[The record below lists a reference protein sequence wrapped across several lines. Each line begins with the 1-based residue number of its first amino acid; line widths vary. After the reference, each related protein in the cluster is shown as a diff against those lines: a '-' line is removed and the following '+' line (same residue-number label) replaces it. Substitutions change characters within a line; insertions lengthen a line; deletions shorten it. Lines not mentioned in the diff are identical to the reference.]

1 MILASRQVEKPVSS
15 RKTPASPIHRKCYTI
30 SMPAKKSLSKPPA
43 KPPANKA
50 DNPKS
55 ASNKAAKP
63 KHARRTTKAK
73 TKPAKWRNALI
84 AILLLTAMAAVLSGL
99 VYAYFNQLSPRRPT
113 ALSDEQYYF
122 TDSRYSGIRS
132 KFVTRQ
138 TNREKVSIEYPLTKN
153 NKINKTVA
161 QAIDRADSDFRYAA
175 TNILTFDQP
184 LTETI
189 SYQVTHNNS
198 VALSI
203 IVNIK
208 QDMHGAHPV
217 SLTHFWTF
225 DKKSG
230 EVISLSD
237 LTEQS
242 EKAAEEIVAAA
253 RNNINETIKDR
264 RQAELDLSETITQET
279 LSNFVITDGGNSLA
293 WPIGQAS
300 LLPSAYGEMTIK
312 VPIAAVAKYLQN
324 PTARKLANIPKP
336 PEPKPAPAPAAPVPA
351 PTTGNKVI
359 ALTFDDGPGLY
370 TAQLLDILDQHGA
383 KATFFLIGSKVSS
396 QANVVHSIHARGHQL
411 GNHSWSHPELPKLP
425 VNQIAGEIDR
435 TNDAIKQATGVTPT
449 ILRPP
454 YGAVNGVVLEQL
466 RLRGMSSILWS
477 VDTRDWADRNSEIVC
492 SRAVAGARPGAIILM
507 HDIHQTSV
515 SAVPC
520 ILSALKQQ
528 GYSFVTVQGL
538 LGNMAAGAGYP

>member
-1 MILASRQVEKPVSS
+1 
-15 RKTPASPIHRKCYTI
+15 
-30 SMPAKKSLSKPPA
+30 MPARGSRTKLIRKKQSKPEVCIS
-43 KPPANKA
+43 KKRIVVRFIILFFIVI
-50 DNPKS
+50 
-55 ASNKAAKP
+55 AAGL
-63 KHARRTTKAK
+63 
-73 TKPAKWRNALI
+73 LI
-84 AILLLTAMAAVLSGL
+84 FVHLQ
-99 VYAYFNQLSPRRPT
+99 FNQQLMRQPT
-113 ALSDEQYYF
+113 PLSDEKYYF
-122 TDSRYSGIRS
+122 TDSRYSEIRS
-132 KFVTRQ
+132 KFVIRQ
-138 TNREKVSIEYPLTKN
+138 TSREKVSIEYPITKN
-153 NKINKTVA
+153 NKINKTIA
-161 QAIDRADSDFRYAA
+161 QVITRDDRDFRYIA
-175 TNILTFDQP
+175 TNVLSFNQP
-184 LTETI
+184 MTETI
-189 SYQVTHNNS
+189 SYQITHNNS
-198 VALSI
+198 AALSI

-208 QDMHGAHPV
+208 QDIHGAHPV

-230 EVISLSD
+230 EVITLND

-242 EKAAEEIVAAA
+242 EKATEEIVAAA
-253 RNNINETIKDR
+253 RNNIKETIKQR
-264 RQAELDLSETITQET
+264 QQAELDLNETITQET

-324 PTARKLANIPKP
+324 PTARKLANVPKP
-336 PEPKPAPAPAAPVPA
+336 PEPKPAPKPTPAAPAPA

-359 ALTFDDGPGLY
+359 ALTFDDGPGPY
-370 TAQLLDILDQHGA
+370 TAHLLDVLDQYGA

-396 QANVVHSIHARGHQL
+396 QANVVRSIHARGHQL

-425 VNQIAGEIDR
+425 AGQIAGEIDR
-435 TNDAIKQATGVTPT
+435 TNDAIKQATGVTPA

-477 VDTRDWADRNSEIVC
+477 VDTRDWADRNSDIVC
-492 SRAVAGARPGAIILM
+492 SRAVAGARPGAVILM

-538 LGNMAAGAGYP
+538 LGNMAPGAGYP

>member
-1 MILASRQVEKPVSS
+1 
-15 RKTPASPIHRKCYTI
+15 
-30 SMPAKKSLSKPPA
+30 MPARGSRTKLIRKKQSKPEVYIS
-43 KPPANKA
+43 KKRIVVRFVILFFVVV
-50 DNPKS
+50 
-55 ASNKAAKP
+55 AAG
-63 KHARRTTKAK
+63 
-73 TKPAKWRNALI
+73 
-84 AILLLTAMAAVLSGL
+84 LLTFIHLQ
-99 VYAYFNQLSPRRPT
+99 FNQQLMRQPT
-113 ALSDEQYYF
+113 PLSDEKYYF
-122 TDSRYSGIRS
+122 TDSRYSEIRS
-132 KFVTRQ
+132 KFVIRQ
-138 TNREKVSIEYPLTKN
+138 TSREKVSIEYPITKN
-153 NKINKTVA
+153 NKINKTIA
-161 QAIDRADSDFRYAA
+161 QVITRDDKDFRYIA
-175 TNILTFDQP
+175 TNVLSFNQP
-184 LTETI
+184 MTETI

-198 VALSI
+198 AALSI

-208 QDMHGAHPV
+208 QDIHGAHPV

-253 RNNINETIKDR
+253 RNNINETIKQR
-264 RQAELDLSETITQET
+264 QQAELDLNETITQET
-279 LSNFVITDGGNSLA
+279 LSNFVIVDGGNSLA

-336 PEPKPAPAPAAPVPA
+336 PEPKPAPKPAPAVPAPA

-359 ALTFDDGPGLY
+359 ALTFDDGPGPY
-370 TAQLLDILDQHGA
+370 TAHLLDVLDQYGT

-396 QANVVHSIHARGHQL
+396 QANFVRSIHARGHQL

-425 VNQIAGEIDR
+425 VDQIAGEIDR
-435 TNDAIKQATGVTPT
+435 TNDAIKQATGVTPA

-477 VDTRDWADRNSEIVC
+477 VDTRDWADRNSDIVC
-492 SRAVAGARPGAIILM
+492 SRAVAGARPGAVILM

-515 SAVPC
+515 GAVPC

-538 LGNMAAGAGYP
+538 LGNTTPGVGYP

>member
-1 MILASRQVEKPVSS
+1 
-15 RKTPASPIHRKCYTI
+15 
-30 SMPAKKSLSKPPA
+30 MPARGSRTKLIRKKQSKPEVYIS
-43 KPPANKA
+43 KKRIVVRFVILFFVVV
-50 DNPKS
+50 
-55 ASNKAAKP
+55 AAG
-63 KHARRTTKAK
+63 
-73 TKPAKWRNALI
+73 
-84 AILLLTAMAAVLSGL
+84 LLTFIHLQ
-99 VYAYFNQLSPRRPT
+99 FNQQLMRQPT
-113 ALSDEQYYF
+113 PLSDEKYYF
-122 TDSRYSGIRS
+122 TDSRYSEIRS
-132 KFVTRQ
+132 KFVIRQ
-138 TNREKVSIEYPLTKN
+138 TSREKVSIEYPITKN
-153 NKINKTVA
+153 NKINKTIA
-161 QAIDRADSDFRYAA
+161 QIINRDDRDFRYIA
-175 TNILTFDQP
+175 TNVLSFNQP
-184 LTETI
+184 MTETI
-189 SYQVTHNNS
+189 SYQITHNNS
-198 VALSI
+198 AALSI

-242 EKAAEEIVAAA
+242 EKAAGEIVAAA
-253 RNNINETIKDR
+253 RNNLKETIKQR
-264 RQAELDLSETITQET
+264 QQAELDLSEIITQET

-312 VPIAAVAKYLQN
+312 VPIDAVAKYLQN

-336 PEPKPAPAPAAPVPA
+336 PEPKPAPKPAPAVQAPA

-359 ALTFDDGPGLY
+359 ALTFDDGPGPY
-370 TAQLLDILDQHGA
+370 TAHLLDVLDQYGA

-396 QANVVHSIHARGHQL
+396 QANVVRNIHARGHQL

-425 VNQIAGEIDR
+425 VDQIAGEIDR
-435 TNDAIKQATGVTPT
+435 TNDAIKQATGVTPA

-477 VDTRDWADRNSEIVC
+477 VDTRDWADRNSDIVC
-492 SRAVAGARPGAIILM
+492 SRAVAGARPGAVILM

-515 SAVPC
+515 GAVPC

-528 GYSFVTVQGL
+528 GYSFVTVQRL

>member
-1 MILASRQVEKPVSS
+1 
-15 RKTPASPIHRKCYTI
+15 
-30 SMPAKKSLSKPPA
+30 MPARGSRTKLIRKKQSKPEVYIS
-43 KPPANKA
+43 KKRIVVRFVILFFVVV
-50 DNPKS
+50 
-55 ASNKAAKP
+55 AAG
-63 KHARRTTKAK
+63 
-73 TKPAKWRNALI
+73 
-84 AILLLTAMAAVLSGL
+84 LLTFIHLQ
-99 VYAYFNQLSPRRPT
+99 FNQQLMRQPT
-113 ALSDEQYYF
+113 PLSDEKYYF
-122 TDSRYSGIRS
+122 TDSRYSEIRS
-132 KFVTRQ
+132 KFVIRQ
-138 TNREKVSIEYPLTKN
+138 TSREKVSIEYPITKN
-153 NKINKTVA
+153 NKINKTIA
-161 QAIDRADSDFRYAA
+161 QVITRDDRDFRYIA
-175 TNILTFDQP
+175 TNVLSFNQP
-184 LTETI
+184 MTETI
-189 SYQVTHNNS
+189 SYQITHNNS
-198 VALSI
+198 AALSI

-242 EKAAEEIVAAA
+242 DKATREIVAAA
-253 RNNINETIKDR
+253 RNNINETIKQR
-264 RQAELDLSETITQET
+264 QQAELDLNETITQET

-312 VPIAAVAKYLQN
+312 VPIDAVAKYLQN

-336 PEPKPAPAPAAPVPA
+336 PEPKPAPKPAPAVPAPA

-359 ALTFDDGPGLY
+359 ALTFDDGPGPH
-370 TAQLLDILDQHGA
+370 TTHLLDILDQYGA

-396 QANVVHSIHARGHQL
+396 QANVVRNIQARGHQL

-425 VNQIAGEIDR
+425 VDQIAGEIDR
-435 TNDAIKQATGVTPT
+435 TNDAIKQATGVTPA

-454 YGAVNGVVLEQL
+454 YGAVNGAVLEQL

-477 VDTRDWADRNSEIVC
+477 VDTRDWADRNSDIVC

-515 SAVPC
+515 GAVPC

-538 LGNMAAGAGYP
+538 LGNTTPGVGYP

>member
-1 MILASRQVEKPVSS
+1 
-15 RKTPASPIHRKCYTI
+15 
-30 SMPAKKSLSKPPA
+30 MPARGSRTKLIRKKQSKPEVCIS
-43 KPPANKA
+43 KKRIVVRFIILFFVVI
-50 DNPKS
+50 
-55 ASNKAAKP
+55 AAGL
-63 KHARRTTKAK
+63 
-73 TKPAKWRNALI
+73 LI
-84 AILLLTAMAAVLSGL
+84 FIHLQ
-99 VYAYFNQLSPRRPT
+99 FNQQLMRQPT
-113 ALSDEQYYF
+113 PLSDEKYYF
-122 TDSRYSGIRS
+122 TDSRYSEIRS
-132 KFVTRQ
+132 KFVIRQ
-138 TNREKVSIEYPLTKN
+138 TSREKVSIEYPITKN
-153 NKINKTVA
+153 NKINKTIA
-161 QAIDRADSDFRYAA
+161 QIINRDDRDFRYIA
-175 TNILTFDQP
+175 TNVLSFNQP
-184 LTETI
+184 MTETI
-189 SYQVTHNNS
+189 SYQITHNNS
-198 VALSI
+198 AALSI

-230 EVISLSD
+230 EVISLND

-242 EKAAEEIVAAA
+242 EKATREIVAAA
-253 RNNINETIKDR
+253 RNNIKETIKQR
-264 RQAELDLSETITQET
+264 QQAELDLNETITQET

-312 VPIAAVAKYLQN
+312 VPIDAVAKYLQN

-336 PEPKPAPAPAAPVPA
+336 PEPKPEPKPAPAVPAPA

-359 ALTFDDGPGLY
+359 ALTFDDGPGPY
-370 TAQLLDILDQHGA
+370 TAHLLDVLDQYGA

-396 QANVVHSIHARGHQL
+396 QANVVRSIHARGHQL

-425 VNQIAGEIDR
+425 VDQIAGEIDR
-435 TNDAIKQATGVTPT
+435 TNDAIKQATGVTPA

-477 VDTRDWADRNSEIVC
+477 VDTRDWADRNSDIVC
-492 SRAVAGARPGAIILM
+492 SRAVAGARPGAVILM

-515 SAVPC
+515 GAVPC

-538 LGNMAAGAGYP
+538 IGNMAAGVGYP

>member
-1 MILASRQVEKPVSS
+1 
-15 RKTPASPIHRKCYTI
+15 
-30 SMPAKKSLSKPPA
+30 MPARGSRTKLIRKKQSKPEVCIS
-43 KPPANKA
+43 KKRIVVRFVILFFVVV
-50 DNPKS
+50 
-55 ASNKAAKP
+55 AAGL
-63 KHARRTTKAK
+63 
-73 TKPAKWRNALI
+73 LI
-84 AILLLTAMAAVLSGL
+84 FIHLQ
-99 VYAYFNQLSPRRPT
+99 FNQQLMRQPT
-113 ALSDEQYYF
+113 PLSDEKYYF
-122 TDSRYSGIRS
+122 TDSRYSEIRS
-132 KFVTRQ
+132 KFVIRQ
-138 TNREKVSIEYPLTKN
+138 TSREKVSIEYPITKN
-153 NKINKTVA
+153 NKINKTIA
-161 QAIDRADSDFRYAA
+161 QIINRDDRDFRYIA
-175 TNILTFDQP
+175 TNVLSFNQP
-184 LTETI
+184 MTETI
-189 SYQVTHNNS
+189 SYQITHNNS
-198 VALSI
+198 AALSI

-230 EVISLSD
+230 EVITLND
-237 LTEQS
+237 LTERS
-242 EKAAEEIVAAA
+242 EKATKEIVAAA
-253 RNNINETIKDR
+253 RNNINETIKQ
-264 RQAELDLSETITQET
+264 RQQPELDLNETITQET
-279 LSNFVITDGGNSLA
+279 LSNFIITDGGNSIA

-312 VPIAAVAKYLQN
+312 VPIDAVAKYLQN

-336 PEPKPAPAPAAPVPA
+336 PEPKPEPKPAPAVQAPA

-359 ALTFDDGPGLY
+359 ALTFDDGPGPY
-370 TAQLLDILDQHGA
+370 TAHLLDVLDQYGA

-396 QANVVHSIHARGHQL
+396 QANIVRSIHARGHQL

-425 VNQIAGEIDR
+425 VDQIADEIDR
-435 TNDAIKQATGVTPT
+435 TNDAIKQATGVTPA

-477 VDTRDWADRNSEIVC
+477 VDTRDWADRNSDIVC

-515 SAVPC
+515 GAVPC

-538 LGNMAAGAGYP
+538 IGNMAAGVGYP

>member
-1 MILASRQVEKPVSS
+1 
-15 RKTPASPIHRKCYTI
+15 
-30 SMPAKKSLSKPPA
+30 MPARGSRTKLIRKKQSKPEVYIS
-43 KPPANKA
+43 KKRIVVRFVILFFVVV
-50 DNPKS
+50 
-55 ASNKAAKP
+55 AAGL
-63 KHARRTTKAK
+63 
-73 TKPAKWRNALI
+73 LI
-84 AILLLTAMAAVLSGL
+84 FIHLQ
-99 VYAYFNQLSPRRPT
+99 FNQQLMRQPT
-113 ALSDEQYYF
+113 PLSDEKYYF
-122 TDSRYSGIRS
+122 TDSRYSEIRS
-132 KFVTRQ
+132 KFVIRQ
-138 TNREKVSIEYPLTKN
+138 TSREKVSIEYPITKN
-153 NKINKTVA
+153 NKINKTIA
-161 QAIDRADSDFRYAA
+161 QVITRDDRDFRYIA
-175 TNILTFDQP
+175 TNVLSFNQP
-184 LTETI
+184 MTETI
-189 SYQVTHNNS
+189 SYQITHNNS
-198 VALSI
+198 AALSI

-208 QDMHGAHPV
+208 QDIHGAHPV

-230 EVISLSD
+230 EVISLND

-242 EKAAEEIVAAA
+242 EKATREIVAAA
-253 RNNINETIKDR
+253 RNNINETIKQR

-336 PEPKPAPAPAAPVPA
+336 PEPKPTPKPAPA

-359 ALTFDDGPGLY
+359 ALTFDDGPGPY
-370 TAQLLDILDQHGA
+370 TAHLLDVLDQYGA

-396 QANVVHSIHARGHQL
+396 QANVVRSIHARGHQL

-425 VNQIAGEIDR
+425 VDQIAGEIDR
-435 TNDAIKQATGVTPT
+435 TNDAIKQATGVTPS

-515 SAVPC
+515 GAVPC

>member
-1 MILASRQVEKPVSS
+1 
-15 RKTPASPIHRKCYTI
+15 
-30 SMPAKKSLSKPPA
+30 MPARGSRTKLIRKKQSKPEVCISKKRIVVRFIILFFVVITA
-43 KPPANKA
+43 GL
-50 DNPKS
+50 
-55 ASNKAAKP
+55 
-63 KHARRTTKAK
+63 
-73 TKPAKWRNALI
+73 LI
-84 AILLLTAMAAVLSGL
+84 FIHLQ
-99 VYAYFNQLSPRRPT
+99 FNQQLMRQPT
-113 ALSDEQYYF
+113 PLSDEKYYF
-122 TDSRYSGIRS
+122 TDSRYSEIRS
-132 KFVTRQ
+132 KFVIRQ
-138 TNREKVSIEYPLTKN
+138 TSREKVSIEYPITKN
-153 NKINKTVA
+153 NKINKTIA
-161 QAIDRADSDFRYAA
+161 QVITRDDRDFRYIA
-175 TNILTFDQP
+175 TNVLSFNQP
-184 LTETI
+184 MNETI
-189 SYQVTHNNS
+189 SYQITHNNS
-198 VALSI
+198 AALSI

-208 QDMHGAHPV
+208 QDIHGAHPV

-230 EVISLSD
+230 EVITLSD

-242 EKAAEEIVAAA
+242 EKAATEEIVAAA
-253 RNNINETIKDR
+253 RNNINETIKQR
-264 RQAELDLSETITQET
+264 QQAELDLNETITQET
-279 LSNFVITDGGNSLA
+279 LSNFIITDGGNSLA

-324 PTARKLANIPKP
+324 PTARKLANVPKP
-336 PEPKPAPAPAAPVPA
+336 PEPKPAPKPTPAAPAPA

-359 ALTFDDGPGLY
+359 ALTFDDGPGPY
-370 TAQLLDILDQHGA
+370 TAHLLDVLDQYGA

-396 QANVVHSIHARGHQL
+396 QANVVRSIHARGHQL

-425 VNQIAGEIDR
+425 VDQIAGEIDR

-449 ILRPP
+449 VMRPP
-454 YGAVNGVVLEQL
+454 YGAVNSAVLEQL

-492 SRAVAGARPGAIILM
+492 SRAVAGAHPGAIILM

-515 SAVPC
+515 GAVPC

>member
-1 MILASRQVEKPVSS
+1 
-15 RKTPASPIHRKCYTI
+15 
-30 SMPAKKSLSKPPA
+30 MPARGSRTKLIRKKQSKPEVYIS
-43 KPPANKA
+43 KKRIVVRFVILFFVVV
-50 DNPKS
+50 
-55 ASNKAAKP
+55 AAG
-63 KHARRTTKAK
+63 
-73 TKPAKWRNALI
+73 
-84 AILLLTAMAAVLSGL
+84 LLTFIHLQ
-99 VYAYFNQLSPRRPT
+99 FNQQLMRQPT
-113 ALSDEQYYF
+113 PLSDEKYYF
-122 TDSRYSGIRS
+122 TDSRYSEIRS
-132 KFVTRQ
+132 KFVIRQ
-138 TNREKVSIEYPLTKN
+138 TSREKVSIEYPITKN
-153 NKINKTVA
+153 NKINKTIA
-161 QAIDRADSDFRYAA
+161 QVITRDDRDFRYIA
-175 TNILTFDQP
+175 TNVLSFNQP
-184 LTETI
+184 MTETI
-189 SYQVTHNNS
+189 SYQITHNNS
-198 VALSI
+198 AALSI

-230 EVISLSD
+230 EVISLND

-242 EKAAEEIVAAA
+242 EKATGEIVAAA
-253 RNNINETIKDR
+253 RNNINETIKQR
-264 RQAELDLSETITQET
+264 QQAELDLNETITQET

-336 PEPKPAPAPAAPVPA
+336 PEPKPEPTPAPATPAPA

-359 ALTFDDGPGLY
+359 ALTFDDGPGPH
-370 TAQLLDILDQHGA
+370 TAHLLDILDQYGA

-396 QANVVHSIHARGHQL
+396 QANVVRSIQARGHQL

-425 VNQIAGEIDR
+425 VDQIAGEVDR
-435 TNDAIKQATGVTPT
+435 TNEAIKQVTGVTPA

-477 VDTRDWADRNSEIVC
+477 VDTRDWAARNSDIVC

-515 SAVPC
+515 GAVPC

-528 GYSFVTVQGL
+528 GYLFVTVQGL
-538 LGNMAAGAGYP
+538 IGNMAAGAGYP

>member
-1 MILASRQVEKPVSS
+1 MS
-15 RKTPASPIHRKCYTI
+15 
-30 SMPAKKSLSKPPA
+30 AKK
-43 KPPANKA
+43 
-50 DNPKS
+50 
-55 ASNKAAKP
+55 
-63 KHARRTTKAK
+63 TQ
-73 TKPAKWRNALI
+73 TKPQKSSKERPSTQPRRESKTNAAPHSTSKLSSVLF
-84 AILLLTAMAAVLSGL
+84 AILLLLAVVAMAVLFYLRSIQPP
-99 VYAYFNQLSPRRPT
+99 VQRPT
-113 ALSDEQYYF
+113 ISEDEKYYF
-122 TDSRYSGIRS
+122 TDSRYAGIRS
-132 KFVTRQ
+132 KFVTRD
-138 TNREKVSIEYPLTKN
+138 TKREKVSIEYPITSN
-153 NKINKTVA
+153 SKINKLIART
-161 QAIDRADSDFRYAA
+161 INRADGDFRYTA
-175 TNILTFDQP
+175 TNTPTFDRP
-184 LTETI
+184 MTETI

-230 EVISLSD
+230 EVITLND

-253 RNNINETIKDR
+253 RNNIKETIKQ
-264 RQAELDLSETITQET
+264 RQQPEANLDEMITKET
-279 LSNFVITDGGNSLA
+279 LSNFTITDDGNTLT

-300 LLPSAYGEMTIK
+300 LLPSAYGELTIK
-312 VPIAAVAKYLQN
+312 VPTTAVAKYLQN
-324 PTARKLANIPKP
+324 STAQKLANFPKP
-336 PEPKPAPAPAAPVPA
+336 PEPKPEPKPA
-351 PTTGNKVI
+351 PTAPTPANPGKVI
-359 ALTFDDGPGLY
+359 ALTFDDGPGPY
-370 TAQLLDILDQHGA
+370 TAQLLDILDQYGA

-396 QANVVHSIHARGHQL
+396 QANVVRSIQARGHQL

-425 VNQIAGEIDR
+425 VDQIASEIDR

-449 ILRPP
+449 VMRPP
-454 YGAVNGVVLEQL
+454 YGAVNSAVLEQL

-477 VDTRDWADRNSEIVC
+477 VDTRDWADRNSDIVC
-492 SRAVAGARPGAIILM
+492 SRAVAGAHPGAVILM

-515 SAVPC
+515 NAVPC

-538 LGNMAAGAGYP
+538 IGNMAAGVGYP

>member
-1 MILASRQVEKPVSS
+1 MRVQKKKVNRQ
-15 RKTPASPIHRKCYTI
+15 
-30 SMPAKKSLSKPPA
+30 AKKQQSTS
-43 KPPANKA
+43 
-50 DNPKS
+50 
-55 ASNKAAKP
+55 P
-63 KHARRTTKAK
+63 KHLFIGILIIVLFLTGLFGIYYLNWLNSQRTTA
-73 TKPAKWRNALI
+73 P
-84 AILLLTAMAAVLSGL
+84 
-99 VYAYFNQLSPRRPT
+99 
-113 ALSDEQYYF
+113 SDEKYYF
-122 TDSRYSGIRS
+122 ADSRYAGIRS
-132 KFVTRQ
+132 KFVTRN
-138 TNREKVSIEYPLTKN
+138 TAREKVSIEYPVTKSE
-153 NKINKTVA
+153 KINHTIA
-161 QAIDRADSDFRYAA
+161 NAIDKTDRDFRSAVLLA
-175 TNILTFDQP
+175 TTFDKP

-242 EKAAEEIVAAA
+242 EKAIGEIVAAA
-253 RNNINETIKDR
+253 RNNINETIKQR
-264 RQAELDLSETITQET
+264 RQAELDLNGIITKEA
-279 LSNFVITDGGNSLA
+279 LSNFIITDNGNSLA
-293 WPIGQAS
+293 WPLGQAS
-300 LLPSAYGEMTIK
+300 LLPSSYGEMTIT
-312 VPIAAVAKYLQN
+312 VPISSVSKYLQN

-336 PEPKPAPAPAAPVPA
+336 PEPKPTPTPAAPTA
-351 PTTGNKVI
+351 TNSGGKVI
-359 ALTFDDGPGLY
+359 ALTFDDGPGPY
-370 TAQLLDILDQHGA
+370 TAQLLDILEQYGA
-383 KATFFLIGSKVSS
+383 KATFFLIGSKVSA
-396 QANVVHSIHARGHQL
+396 QADVLRRMHTRGHQL

-425 VNQIAGEIDR
+425 VGQIAGEIDR
-435 TNDAIKQATGVTPT
+435 TNDAIKQATGITPA

-492 SRAVAGARPGAIILM
+492 SRAVAGAHPGAIILM

-515 SAVPC
+515 NAVPC
-520 ILSALKQQ
+520 ILNALKQQ

-538 LGNMAAGAGYP
+538 N

>member
-1 MILASRQVEKPVSS
+1 
-15 RKTPASPIHRKCYTI
+15 
-30 SMPAKKSLSKPPA
+30 MPARGSRTKLIRKKQSKPEVYIS
-43 KPPANKA
+43 KKRIVVRFVILFFVVV
-50 DNPKS
+50 
-55 ASNKAAKP
+55 AAG
-63 KHARRTTKAK
+63 
-73 TKPAKWRNALI
+73 
-84 AILLLTAMAAVLSGL
+84 LLTFIHLQ
-99 VYAYFNQLSPRRPT
+99 FNQQLMRQPT
-113 ALSDEQYYF
+113 PLSDEKYYF
-122 TDSRYSGIRS
+122 TDSRYSEIRS
-132 KFVTRQ
+132 KFVIRQ
-138 TNREKVSIEYPLTKN
+138 TSREKVSIEYPITKN
-153 NKINKTVA
+153 NKINKTIA
-161 QAIDRADSDFRYAA
+161 QIINRDDRDFRYIA
-175 TNILTFDQP
+175 TNVLSFNQP
-184 LTETI
+184 MTETI
-189 SYQVTHNNS
+189 SYQITHNNS
-198 VALSI
+198 AALSI

-208 QDMHGAHPV
+208 QDIHGAHPV

-230 EVISLSD
+230 EVISLND

-242 EKAAEEIVAAA
+242 EKATREIVAAA
-253 RNNINETIKDR
+253 RNNIKETIKQR
-264 RQAELDLSETITQET
+264 QQAELDLNETITQET

-312 VPIAAVAKYLQN
+312 VPIDAVAKYLQN

-336 PEPKPAPAPAAPVPA
+336 PEPKPEPKPAPAVPAPA

-359 ALTFDDGPGLY
+359 ALTFDDGPGPH
-370 TAQLLDILDQHGA
+370 TAHLLDILDQYGA

-396 QANVVHSIHARGHQL
+396 QANVVRNIQARGHQL

-425 VNQIAGEIDR
+425 VDQIAGEIDR
-435 TNDAIKQATGVTPT
+435 TNDAIKQATGVTPA

-515 SAVPC
+515 GAVPC
-520 ILSALKQQ
+520 ILGALKQQ

-538 LGNMAAGAGYP
+538 LGNIAPGAGYP

>member
-1 MILASRQVEKPVSS
+1 
-15 RKTPASPIHRKCYTI
+15 
-30 SMPAKKSLSKPPA
+30 MPARGSRTKLIRKKQSKPEVCIS
-43 KPPANKA
+43 KKRIVVRFVILFFVVV
-50 DNPKS
+50 
-55 ASNKAAKP
+55 AAG
-63 KHARRTTKAK
+63 
-73 TKPAKWRNALI
+73 
-84 AILLLTAMAAVLSGL
+84 LLTFIHLQ
-99 VYAYFNQLSPRRPT
+99 FNQQLMRQPT
-113 ALSDEQYYF
+113 PLSDEKYYF
-122 TDSRYSGIRS
+122 TDSRYSEIRS
-132 KFVTRQ
+132 KFVIRQ
-138 TNREKVSIEYPLTKN
+138 TSREKVSIEYPITKN
-153 NKINKTVA
+153 NKINKTIA
-161 QAIDRADSDFRYAA
+161 QIINRDDRDFRYIA
-175 TNILTFDQP
+175 TNVLSFNQP
-184 LTETI
+184 MTETI
-189 SYQVTHNNS
+189 SYQITHNNS
-198 VALSI
+198 AALSI

-208 QDMHGAHPV
+208 QDIHGAHPV

-230 EVISLSD
+230 EVISLND

-242 EKAAEEIVAAA
+242 EKATREIVAAA
-253 RNNINETIKDR
+253 RNNIKETIKQR
-264 RQAELDLSETITQET
+264 QQAELDLSETITQET

-336 PEPKPAPAPAAPVPA
+336 PEPKPEPTPAPATPAPA

-359 ALTFDDGPGLY
+359 ALTFDDGPGPH
-370 TAQLLDILDQHGA
+370 TAHLLDILDQYGA

-396 QANVVHSIHARGHQL
+396 QANVVRSIQARGHQL

-425 VNQIAGEIDR
+425 VDQIAGEVDR
-435 TNDAIKQATGVTPT
+435 TNEAIKQVTGVTPA

-477 VDTRDWADRNSEIVC
+477 VDTRDWADRNSDIVC

-515 SAVPC
+515 GAVPC

-528 GYSFVTVQGL
+528 GYLFVTVQGL
-538 LGNMAAGAGYP
+538 IGNMAAGAGYP

>member
-1 MILASRQVEKPVSS
+1 
-15 RKTPASPIHRKCYTI
+15 
-30 SMPAKKSLSKPPA
+30 MPARGSRTKLIRKKQSKPEVCIS
-43 KPPANKA
+43 KKRIVVRFVILFFVVV
-50 DNPKS
+50 
-55 ASNKAAKP
+55 AAGL
-63 KHARRTTKAK
+63 
-73 TKPAKWRNALI
+73 LI
-84 AILLLTAMAAVLSGL
+84 FIHLQ
-99 VYAYFNQLSPRRPT
+99 FNQQLMRQPT
-113 ALSDEQYYF
+113 PLSDEKYYF
-122 TDSRYSGIRS
+122 TDSRYSEIRS
-132 KFVTRQ
+132 KFVIRQ
-138 TNREKVSIEYPLTKN
+138 TSREKVSIEYPITKN
-153 NKINKTVA
+153 NKINKTIA
-161 QAIDRADSDFRYAA
+161 QIINRDDRDFRYIA
-175 TNILTFDQP
+175 TNVLSFNQP
-184 LTETI
+184 MTETI
-189 SYQVTHNNS
+189 SYQITHNNS
-198 VALSI
+198 AALSI

-230 EVISLSD
+230 EVISLND

-242 EKAAEEIVAAA
+242 EKATREIVAAA
-253 RNNINETIKDR
+253 RNNIKETIKQR
-264 RQAELDLSETITQET
+264 QQAELDLSETITQET
-279 LSNFVITDGGNSLA
+279 LSNFVIIDGGNSLA

-312 VPIAAVAKYLQN
+312 VPIDAVAKYLQN

-336 PEPKPAPAPAAPVPA
+336 PEPKPEPKPAPAVPAPA

-359 ALTFDDGPGLY
+359 ALTFDDGPGPH
-370 TAQLLDILDQHGA
+370 TAHLLDILDQYGA

-396 QANVVHSIHARGHQL
+396 QANVVRSIHARGHQL

-425 VNQIAGEIDR
+425 VDQIAGEIDR
-435 TNDAIKQATGVTPT
+435 TNDAIKQATGVTPA

-477 VDTRDWADRNSEIVC
+477 VDTRDWADRNSDIVC
-492 SRAVAGARPGAIILM
+492 SRAVAGARPGAVILM

-515 SAVPC
+515 GAVPC

-538 LGNMAAGAGYP
+538 LGNTTPGVGYP